1 MYSLLFA
8 VLPVCAHTFPFACVA
23 TCRTV
28 CSYASSAP
36 MRGGATLTCA
46 YRSGLVEPCGLCVR
60 VSAQEVTLRFALLLQ
75 NILNCLTKHS
85 SAVIK
90 LQACILPILDIRLS
104 CLAHD
109 PKACLWTVCY

>member
-46 YRSGLVEPCGLCVR
+46 YRSGLVEPCGVCACVCTGGDTQIC
-60 VSAQEVTLRFALLLQ
+60 VAFA
-75 NILNCLTKHS
+75 KHFELS
-85 SAVIK
+85 HKTFFCSD
-90 LQACILPILDIRLS
+90 QAASMYFAYIRYQAFMFGS
-104 CLAHD
+104 RS
-109 PKACLWTVCY
+109 